1 VATRAAGAVNAPCA
15 FALLLAAVFAIGDW
29 IAKARHDRPLEYVC
43 KPATLVALI
52 AAALALDPAADA
64 QTRRGWF
71 VAALVL
77 SLAGDVLLMLDD
89 EDHDLDGSL
98 ATQSLPAR
106 RPHDLFVAGLA
117 AFLVAHLCY
126 VAGFWTDPPAGWALA
141 AAVVAV
147 VVCVSPFAA
156 RILDALR
163 QKEPALRV
171 PVGAYIA
178 VISAM
183 VASALATGNVA
194 AGAGAVV
201 FASSDTM
208 IAWNRFVRS
217 FRGAEVAIM
226 VTYHL
231 GQAGLV
237 LSLIAR

>member
-1 VATRAAGAVNAPCA
+1 VNTSCAVTFVLAG
-15 FALLLAAVFAIGDW
+15 VFAIGDW
-29 IAKARHDRPLEYVC
+29 VAKARADRRLEYVC

-77 SLAGDVLLMLDD
+77 SLAGDVLLMLD
-89 EDHDLDGSL
+89 G
-98 ATQSLPAR
+98 ATR
-106 RPHDLFVAGLA
+106 DLFVPGLA

-126 VAGFWTDPPAGWALA
+126 VAGFWTDPPASWAVA
-141 AAVVAV
+141 VAV
-147 VVCVSPFAA
+147 VVVVVCVRPFAA
-156 RILDALR
+156 RILVALHGT
-163 QKEPALRV
+163 EPALRV

-194 AGAGAVV
+194 AGAGAAL

-208 IAWNRFVRS
+208 IAWNRFVRR
-217 FRGAEVAIM
+217 FRGADVAIM

-237 LSLIAR
+237 LSLLR